1 MLSLRTFA
9 RSVPRT
15 LSRSIAT
22 ASRSSFLSVPKNG
35 FLQAS
40 LKQATRPSYAAF
52 STSSAFRQSPA
63 EGKVLYKFKFSLS
76 GLHLLIG
83 HEFRWFHKAG
93 FIEQIIKLTPIF
105 FVQGDIELVAKLED
119 ELKHEKA
126 SGLED
131 LETSVQ
137 NIQYV
142 LQNNSWEVKDVPGEQ
157 EVVLSKKFG
166 SEEIRLTFTVAD
178 LQNLSEQEDFDD
190 SAFADEMDFQGH
202 QPVNQGR
209 GAPGTVAQHPEDRI
223 APADREID
231 DLDRDMEP
239 SFPARVNI
247 TIEKPGNGSLLI
259 QTVAQDGLFQIE
271 EVSYFSKPDLAHAQT
286 AEQDWTRQSLYAGP
300 PFENLDED
308 LQTFLERYLEE
319 RGINAELA
327 NMIPDYIQVKEQKEY
342 VRWLENVK
350 NFVAA

>member
-1 MLSLRTFA
+1 MMSLRTLA

-15 LSRSIAT
+15 VSRSVAVS
-22 ASRSSFLSVPKNG
+22 SRSAVSRPFSAVPKNT
-35 FLQAS
+35 FLQS
-40 LKQATRPSYAAF
+40 SFKQVTKPAYAAF
-52 STSSAFRQSPA
+52 STSSAFRQTA
-63 EGKVLYKFKFSLS
+63 EGDV
-76 GLHLLIG
+76 
-83 HEFRWFHKAG
+83 
-93 FIEQIIKLTPIF
+93 
-105 FVQGDIELVAKLED
+105 ELVAKLEE

-131 LETSVQ
+131 LDSSVQ

-157 EVVLSKKFG
+157 EVVLTKKFG

-178 LQNLSEQEDFDD
+178 LQNLSEQEEFGDD
-190 SAFADEMDFQGH
+190 ALDELEGH
-202 QPVNQGR
+202 QPVNR
-209 GAPGTVAQHPEDRI
+209 GNGAVSQHPEDQVS
-223 APADREID
+223 AADRELD
-231 DLDRDMEP
+231 EDLEP

-247 TIEKPGNGSLLI
+247 TIEKPSHGALLI

-271 EVSYFSKPDLAHAQT
+271 EASYFNKPDLAHAQT
-286 AEQDWTRQSLYAGP
+286 AEKDWDRQSLYSGP

-308 LQTFLERYLEE
+308 LQSFLERYLEE

-350 NFVAA
+350 NFISA

>member
-22 ASRSSFLSVPKNG
+22 TSRSSFLSVPKNG

-52 STSSAFRQSPA
+52 STSSVFRQSPA
-63 EGKVLYKFKFSLS
+63 EV
-76 GLHLLIG
+76 IG
-83 HEFRWFHKAG
+83 REFRWLHKAG
-93 FIEQIIKLTPIF
+93 FIEQNIKLTPNVFIL
-105 FVQGDIELVAKLED
+105 GDIELVAKLED

-157 EVVLSKKFG
+157 EVVLTKKFG
-166 SEEIRLTFTVAD
+166 KEEIRLTFTVAD

-202 QPVNQGR
+202 QPANQGR
-209 GAPGTVAQHPEDRI
+209 GAPGAVAQHPEDRI
-223 APADREID
+223 APADREMD

-286 AEQDWTRQSLYAGP
+286 AEQDWARQSLYAGP

>member
-1 MLSLRTFA
+1 MMSLRTLA

-15 LSRSIAT
+15 ISRSVAVS
-22 ASRSSFLSVPKNG
+22 SRSAISRPVSAVPKNA
-35 FLQAS
+35 FQSS
-40 LKQATRPSYAAF
+40 LKQITRPSYAAF
-52 STSSAFRQSPA
+52 STSRAFKQSPA
-63 EGKVLYKFKFSLS
+63 EGDV
-76 GLHLLIG
+76 
-83 HEFRWFHKAG
+83 
-93 FIEQIIKLTPIF
+93 
-105 FVQGDIELVAKLED
+105 ELVAKLED

-131 LETSVQ
+131 LESSVQ

-157 EVVLSKKFG
+157 EVVLTKKFG
-166 SEEIRLTFTVAD
+166 NEEIRLTFTVSD

-190 SAFADEMDFQGH
+190 AALDEMDFGGH

-209 GAPGTVAQHPEDRI
+209 SGNVSQHAEDRV
-223 APADREID
+223 APADREGD
-231 DLDRDMEP
+231 ELDRDLEP

-247 TIEKPGNGSLLI
+247 TVEKPSNGALLI

-271 EVSYFSKPDLAHAQT
+271 EVSYFNKSDLAHAQT
-286 AEQDWTRQSLYAGP
+286 AEKDWTRQSMYAGP

-308 LQTFLERYLEE
+308 LQTFLERYLDE

-350 NFVAA
+350 NFVSA

>member
-1 MLSLRTFA
+1 MLSLRTIA

-15 LSRSIAT
+15 ISRSIAT
-22 ASRSSFLSVPKNG
+22 SSRSALFRPVQNVPKIAI
-35 FLQAS
+35 LQSA
-40 LKQATRPSYAAF
+40 LKPSSAAF
-52 STSSAFRQSPA
+52 STSRAFKQSPV
-63 EGKVLYKFKFSLS
+63 EGDF
-76 GLHLLIG
+76 
-83 HEFRWFHKAG
+83 
-93 FIEQIIKLTPIF
+93 
-105 FVQGDIELVAKLED
+105 ELVAKLED

-131 LETSVQ
+131 LESSVQ

-142 LQNNSWEVKDVPGEQ
+142 LQNNSWEVKDVPGDQ
-157 EVVLSKKFG
+157 EIVLTKKLG
-166 SEEIRLTFTVAD
+166 NEEIRLTFTVAD
-178 LQNLSEQEDFDD
+178 LQNLSEQEELDEQALSDELDFE
-190 SAFADEMDFQGH
+190 SN
-202 QPVNQGR
+202 QPTNR
-209 GAPGTVAQHPEDRI
+209 GAAGNVSQDPV
-223 APADREID
+223 APADREQGE
-231 DLDRDMEP
+231 LDRDLEP
-239 SFPARVNI
+239 SFPARVNV
-247 TIEKPGNGSLLI
+247 TIEKPNNGALLI

-286 AEQDWTRQSLYAGP
+286 AEKDWARQSLYAGP

-350 NFVAA
+350 SFVSA